1 MRGRWDAIAIC
12 TSAAPG
18 YGNPMLDAVL
28 SITVLAAIL
37 LVIGAFFL
45 WRRTGNVKNAL
56 LMVLLAVISLI
67 NVAIWTLPDAGGEAP
82 LDKLEQGAR

>member
-1 MRGRWDAIAIC
+1 
-12 TSAAPG
+12 
-18 YGNPMLDAVL
+18 MLDAVL
-28 SITVLAAIL
+28 SLTVLAAIL

-56 LMVLLAVISLI
+56 LMVLLAAIALA